1 MSGPDGHFD
10 HGDRTRQL
18 FPPFPVPGVVRR
30 LAEPTGLAAQMCD
43 DLEMIL
49 EEEDF
54 EVPEGDM
61 NLMFDDD
68 GLAETVDWYSA
79 GGEKVEVRALAGQ
92 GESRRNEYGEGGIDR
107 TSERIVRVRLS
118 ADGLAA
124 VTLEDTCR
132 IGGETWAVREILSQT
147 RWTAR
152 VVLMKLD
159 EHAVYEPGRRST

>member
-30 LAEPTGLAAQMCD
+30 PAEETGLAAQMRD
-43 DLEMIL
+43 DVAAIL
-49 EEEDF
+49 AEDF
-54 EVPEGDM
+54 EVPEGDLD
-61 NLMFDDD
+61 LMFDDD
-68 GLAETVDWYSA
+68 GLAETLDWYPA
-79 GGEKVEVRALAGQ
+79 GGEKVEARALAGQ
-92 GESRRNEYGEGGIDR
+92 GEARRHEYGEGGVDR

-118 ADGLAA
+118 SDGLAR
-124 VTLEDTCR
+124 VTLEDFCR

-152 VVLMKLD
+152 VALVKID
-159 EHAVYEPGRRST
+159 EAVVHEPGRRPT